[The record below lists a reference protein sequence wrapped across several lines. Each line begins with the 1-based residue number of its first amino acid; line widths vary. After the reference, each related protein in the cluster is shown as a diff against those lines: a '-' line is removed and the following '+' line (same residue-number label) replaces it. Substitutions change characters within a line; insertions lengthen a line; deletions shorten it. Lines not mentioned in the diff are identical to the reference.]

1 MRISD
6 LCQCISIFSLY
17 VNSSLSEDFFKI
29 TLQNSGQNILQ
40 RNIVVF
46 IDGNKESCVTGN

>member
-29 TLQNSGQNILQ
+29 TLQNSGKNILQ
-40 RNIVVF
+40 RNVVVF
-46 IDGNKESCVTGN
+46 IDGNKESCVTDN